1 MKMIEIRSQ
10 KMAQAAYPLVEKM
23 QTVHLKD
30 EYFKDEKS
38 DEKALKKAQSLSA
51 KYRTLALNFPSM
63 ILQSGLSQTI
73 GFLLAKG
80 SLKKEHE
87 PAENKHDKDES
98 KKTKVNE
105 HLLLLRHLAQLLSDE
120 QNKYDEKSLH
130 EKILKT
136 NLAEYQLF
144 TRKALEASTCLKRY
158 TEALLESEKDK
169 GKANE

>member
-1 MKMIEIRSQ
+1 MNNIRSQ

-23 QTVHLKD
+23 QATHLKD
-30 EYFKDEKS
+30 EYFKNEES
-38 DEKALKKAQSLSA
+38 DEKALKMAQSLSA

-80 SLKKEHE
+80 SLKENE
-87 PAENKHDKDES
+87 PAENKHDKDKS

-105 HLLLLRHLAQLLSDE
+105 HLLLLRHLAKLLSDE
-120 QNKYDEKSLH
+120 QNKYDENSLH
-130 EKILKT
+130 EKILQAD
-136 NLAEYQLF
+136 LAEYQLL
-144 TRKALEASTCLKRY
+144 TRKALDASSCLKRY
-158 TEALLESEKDK
+158 TQALLESEKDK